1 MIERRKHNWEP
12 WIGSFAVLLVFLAG
26 LAVSGWVNLATRVR
40 MVETQSA
47 VINAKLD
54 DISTMVK
61 SIEQR
66 EYDQAG
72 GKVQ

>member
-1 MIERRKHNWEP
+1 MTERRKRNWEP
-12 WIGSFAVLLVFLAG
+12 WIGSLAVLLVFLAG

-40 MVETQSA
+40 TVETQSA

>member
-12 WIGSFAVLLVFLAG
+12 WIGSLAVLLVFLAG

-40 MVETQSA
+40 TVETQSA

-66 EYDQAG
+66 EYDQVG

>member
-12 WIGSFAVLLVFLAG
+12 WIGSLAVLLVFLAG

-40 MVETQSA
+40 TVETQSA
-47 VINAKLD
+47 VINAKPD

-66 EYDQAG
+66 EYAQAG

>member
-12 WIGSFAVLLVFLAG
+12 WIGSLAVLLVFLSG

-40 MVETQSA
+40 TVETQSA

-66 EYDQAG
+66 EYAQVG